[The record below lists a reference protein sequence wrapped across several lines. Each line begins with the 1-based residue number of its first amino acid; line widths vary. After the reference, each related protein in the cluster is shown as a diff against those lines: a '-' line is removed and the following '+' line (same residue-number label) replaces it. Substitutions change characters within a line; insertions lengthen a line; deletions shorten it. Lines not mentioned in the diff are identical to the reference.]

1 MHAFGHFSTGA
12 GTMETALTKREQE
25 TFNAIK
31 QAGKRGISFPDLK
44 TKLGVEGVSTL
55 RQRLS
60 ILGPKGKG
68 RIISTKS
75 GRNATY
81 TAA

>member
-1 MHAFGHFSTGA
+1 MAD
-12 GTMETALTKREQE
+12 ELTKREQE

-31 QAGKRGISFPDLK
+31 QAGKKGISFPDLK
-44 TKLGVEGVSTL
+44 AKLGVEGVSTL

-60 ILGPKGKG
+60 VLGPKGKG

-75 GRNATY
+75 GRTATY
-81 TAA
+81 TIA